1 MMPSSTDLS
10 QLSANDNQRYFTR
23 RSLLPSDQSHLWQ
36 INSGFVMTN
45 TYLEDGT
52 MIALGL
58 WGAGDIV
65 GESLTK
71 IKPYQAQCLT
81 SVEASLVFAQDW
93 NQSKTDW
100 LKHIEQAE
108 ELMVIRGNKK
118 VETMLTQLLVWLS
131 KKFGSQLEQGRLIDM
146 RLTHEDLA
154 GLISSSRVTVTR
166 LLGQL
171 EQEKVIERKSLN
183 RIIVHQE
190 DIWYYEI

>member
-1 MMPSSTDLS
+1 MPSYTDLS
-10 QLSANDNQRYFTR
+10 QFSANDHQRSFTR
-23 RSLLPSDQSHLWQ
+23 RSLLPLDNSHLWQ

-58 WGAGDIV
+58 WGRGDIV
-65 GESLTK
+65 GQSLTR

-81 SVEASLVFAQDW
+81 NVEASLVLAQEW

-100 LKHIEQAE
+100 LKHIERAE

-131 KKFGSQLEQGRLIDM
+131 KKFGSQVEQGRLIDM

>member
-1 MMPSSTDLS
+1 MPSSTDLS
-10 QLSANDNQRYFTR
+10 QLSANDHPRYFTR
-23 RSLLPSDQSHLWQ
+23 RSLLPLDNSHLWQ

-58 WGAGDIV
+58 WGRGDIV
-65 GESLTK
+65 GQSLTR

-81 SVEASLVFAQDW
+81 NVEASLVLAQEW

-100 LKHIEQAE
+100 LKHIERAE
-108 ELMVIRGNKK
+108 ELMVIRSNKK
-118 VETMLTQLLVWLS
+118 VETMLIQLLVWLS

>member
-1 MMPSSTDLS
+1 MPSYTDLS
-10 QLSANDNQRYFTR
+10 QFSANDHQRSFTR
-23 RSLLPSDQSHLWQ
+23 RSLLPLDNSHLWQ

-58 WGAGDIV
+58 WGGGDIV
-65 GESLTK
+65 GQSLTR

-81 SVEASLVFAQDW
+81 NVEASLVLAQEW

-100 LKHIEQAE
+100 LKHIERAE
-108 ELMVIRGNKK
+108 ELMVIRSNKK
-118 VETMLTQLLVWLS
+118 VETMLIQLLVWLS

>member
-1 MMPSSTDLS
+1 MPSYTDLS
-10 QLSANDNQRYFTR
+10 QFSANDHQRSFTR
-23 RSLLPSDQSHLWQ
+23 RSLLPLDNSHLWQ

-65 GESLTK
+65 GQSLTR

-81 SVEASLVFAQDW
+81 NVEASLVLAQEW

-100 LKHIEQAE
+100 LKHIERAE
-108 ELMVIRGNKK
+108 ELMVIRSNKK
-118 VETMLTQLLVWLS
+118 VETMLIQLLVWLS

>member
-1 MMPSSTDLS
+1 MPSYTDLS
-10 QLSANDNQRYFTR
+10 QFSANDHQRSFTR
-23 RSLLPSDQSHLWQ
+23 RSLLPLDNSHLWQ

-58 WGAGDIV
+58 WGRGDIV
-65 GESLTK
+65 GQSLTR

-81 SVEASLVFAQDW
+81 NVEASLVLAQEW

-100 LKHIEQAE
+100 LKHIERAE
-108 ELMVIRGNKK
+108 ELMVIRSNKK
-118 VETMLTQLLVWLS
+118 VETMLIQLLVWLS

>member
-1 MMPSSTDLS
+1 MSSYTDLS
-10 QLSANDNQRYFTR
+10 QFSANDHQRSFTR
-23 RSLLPSDQSHLWQ
+23 RSLLPLDNSHLWQ

-58 WGAGDIV
+58 WGRGDIV
-65 GESLTK
+65 GQSLTR

-81 SVEASLVFAQDW
+81 NVEASLVLAQEW

-100 LKHIEQAE
+100 LKHIERAE
-108 ELMVIRGNKK
+108 ELMVIRSNKK
-118 VETMLTQLLVWLS
+118 VETMLIQLLVWLS

>member
-1 MMPSSTDLS
+1 MPSSTDLS
-10 QLSANDNQRYFTR
+10 QLSANDHQRYFTR
-23 RSLLPSDQSHLWQ
+23 RSLLPLDNSHLWQ
-36 INSGFVMTN
+36 ISSGFVMTN

-58 WGAGDIV
+58 WSKGDIV
-65 GESLTK
+65 GQSLTR

-81 SVEASLVFAQDW
+81 NVEASLVFAQDW
-93 NQSKTDW
+93 NQSKSDW

-108 ELMVIRGNKK
+108 ELMVIRSNKK
-118 VETMLTQLLVWLS
+118 VETMLIQLLVWLS
-131 KKFGSQLEQGRLIDM
+131 RKFGSQVEQGRLIDM